1 MTRELQE
8 KLESY
13 QRVWAEVDLD
23 AIWENMVHMKENIAE
38 NTKILAVIKTD
49 GYGHGGVPIAKMLE
63 QLDFMFG
70 YAAATYEEA
79 HVLREA
85 GVKKPILILGYTFPY
100 CYEELIREEI
110 RPAVYRRDTV
120 EELAAAAAKVGKK
133 AKVHIKVDTG
143 MGRIG
148 ITPDEEGLEFV
159 RFLIEHPELEVEG
172 IFTHFAKSD
181 EADKTSANHQLEL
194 FQNFIDKIQTELGI
208 TIPVKHCSNSAAILE
223 MPQANMDMVR
233 AGITTYGLYPSE
245 EVSKDIVPLR
255 AAMSLYSHIVY
266 CKMIHAGQSVSY
278 GGLFTAQKDTRVATI
293 PVGYGDGYP
302 RSLSGKGYVL
312 IHGKKAPILGRVCMD
327 QFMVDISE
335 IPEAMDGDK
344 VTLLGM
350 DGTERI
356 TAEELGELS
365 GRFNYE
371 FVCDLGKRIP
381 RSYYLNGEYIG
392 THDCFR
398 ENWNLKNL

>member
-1 MTRELQE
+1 MISKLQE
-8 KLESY
+8 KMNSY
-13 QRVWAEVDLD
+13 QRVWAEIDLD
-23 AIWENMVHMKENIAE
+23 AIWENMIHMKENIAPE
-38 NTKILAVIKTD
+38 TKILAVIKTD
-49 GYGHGGVPIAKMLE
+49 GYGHGGVPIARMLE
-63 QLDFMFG
+63 DVDFMFG

-100 CYEELIREEI
+100 CYEEMIREEI

-120 EELAAAAAKVGKK
+120 EELAEAAAKAGKK

-148 ITPDEEGLEFV
+148 I
-159 RFLIEHPELEVEG
+159 
-172 IFTHFAKSD
+172 FTKSD

-194 FQNFIDKIQTELGI
+194 FQNFIDRIQSELGLE
-208 TIPVKHCSNSAAILE
+208 IPVKHCSNSAAILE

-255 AAMSLYSHIVY
+255 AAMSLYSHIIY
-266 CKMIHAGQSVSY
+266 CKTIHAGQSVSY
-278 GGLFTAQKDTRVATI
+278 GGLFTATKDTRVATI

-327 QFMVDISE
+327 QFMVDISG
-335 IPEAMDGDK
+335 IPGAMEGDK
-344 VTLLGM
+344 VTLLGA
-350 DGTERI
+350 DGQERI

-371 FVCDLGKRIP
+371 FVCTLGKRIP
-381 RSYYLNGEYIG
+381 RVYRRNGEITEVKDY
-392 THDCFR
+392 F
-398 ENWNLKNL
+398 ENF

>member
-1 MTRELQE
+1 MGGNRSGCHLGEYDPYEGKYCPGDEDTGGHKDGRLRTRRC
-8 KLESY
+8 SH
-13 QRVWAEVDLD
+13 WPNA
-23 AIWENMVHMKENIAE
+23 
-38 NTKILAVIKTD
+38 
-49 GYGHGGVPIAKMLE
+49 GGARMLE
-63 QLDFMFG
+63 DVDFMFG

-100 CYEELIREEI
+100 CYEEMIREEI

-120 EELAAAAAKVGKK
+120 EELAEAAAKAGKK

-148 ITPDEEGLEFV
+148 ITPDDEGLDFV
-159 RFLIEHPELEVEG
+159 KFVMEHPGLEVEG

-194 FQNFIDKIQTELGI
+194 FQNFIDRIQSELGLE
-208 TIPVKHCSNSAAILE
+208 IPVKHCSNSAAILE

-255 AAMSLYSHIVY
+255 AAMSLYSHIIY
-266 CKMIHAGQSVSY
+266 CKTIHAGQSVSY
-278 GGLFTAQKDTRVATI
+278 GGLFTATKDTRVATI

-312 IHGKKAPILGRVCMD
+312 IHGKKHRS
-327 QFMVDISE
+327 SE
-335 IPEAMDGDK
+335 ESVWI
-344 VTLLGM
+344 
-350 DGTERI
+350 I
-356 TAEELGELS
+356 
-365 GRFNYE
+365 
-371 FVCDLGKRIP
+371 
-381 RSYYLNGEYIG
+381 
-392 THDCFR
+392 
-398 ENWNLKNL
+398 

>member
-1 MTRELQE
+1 MKQYTRVLA
-8 KLESY
+8 
-13 QRVWAEVDLD
+13 RVNLD
-23 AIWENMVHMKENIAE
+23 AVEYNIEMMKKNIHK
-38 NTKILAVIKTD
+38 NTQMMAVIKMD
-49 GYGHGGVPIAKMLE
+49 GYGHGAVQIAKLLE
-63 QLDFMFG
+63 PMDYIWG
-70 YAAATYEEA
+70 YAVATLDEA
-79 HVLREA
+79 ILIKDA
-85 GVKKPILILGYTFPY
+85 CLKKPVLVLGCIFPDQWDVM
-100 CYEELIREEI
+100 IRNEI
-110 RPAVYRRDTV
+110 RMTVYSYEMAKEV
-120 EELAAAAAKVGKK
+120 SELAEAMGCNVY
-133 AKVHIKVDTG
+133 VHIKLDTG
-143 MGRIG
+143 MARLGFQITKENADEIARISKL
-148 ITPDEEGLEFV
+148 PNLVMEGM
-159 RFLIEHPELEVEG
+159 
-172 IFTHFAKSD
+172 FTHFAKSD
-181 EADKTSANHQLEL
+181 EEDKTSAYHQLEL
-194 FQNFIDKIQTELGI
+194 FQNFIDRIQTELGL

-266 CKMIHAGQSVSY
+266 CKTIHAGQSVSY

-312 IHGKKAPILGRVCMD
+312 IRGKKAPILGRVCMD
-327 QFMVDISE
+327 QFMVDVSE
-335 IPEAMDGDK
+335 IPGVMEGDK
-344 VTLLGM
+344 VTLLGV

-381 RSYYLNGEYIG
+381 RVYIQHGEITEVRDY
-392 THDCFR
+392 F
-398 ENWNLKNL
+398 ENF

>member
-23 AIWENMVHMKENIAE
+23 AIWENMIHMKENIAE

-120 EELAAAAAKVGKK
+120 EELVAAAAKVGKK

-312 IHGKKAPILGRVCMD
+312 IRGKKAPILGRVCMD

-335 IPEAMDGDK
+335 IPGVMEGDK
-344 VTLLGM
+344 VTLLGV

-381 RSYYLNGEYIG
+381 RVYRQHGEITEVRDY
-392 THDCFR
+392 F
-398 ENWNLKNL
+398 ENF

>member
-38 NTKILAVIKTD
+38 KTKILAVIKTD

-120 EELAAAAAKVGKK
+120 EELVAAAANVGQK

-159 RFLIEHPELEVEG
+159 RFLMGHPELEVEG

-181 EADKTSANHQLEL
+181 EEDKTSANHQLAL
-194 FQNFIDKIQTELGI
+194 FQNFIDRIQTELGL

-266 CKMIHAGQSVSY
+266 CKTIHAGQSVSY

-312 IHGKKAPILGRVCMD
+312 IRGKKAPILGRVCMD
-327 QFMVDISE
+327 QFMVDISK
-335 IPEAMDGDK
+335 IPGVMEGDK
-344 VTLLGM
+344 VTLLGV

-381 RSYYLNGEYIG
+381 RVYRQHGEITEVRDY
-392 THDCFR
+392 F
-398 ENWNLKNL
+398 ENF

>member
-120 EELAAAAAKVGKK
+120 EELVAAAAKVGQK

-159 RFLIEHPELEVEG
+159 RFLMGHPELEVEG

-181 EADKTSANHQLEL
+181 EEDKTSAYNQLAL
-194 FQNFIDKIQTELGI
+194 FQNFIDRIQTELGL
-208 TIPVKHCSNSAAILE
+208 TIPVKHCANSAAILE

-266 CKMIHAGQSVSY
+266 CKTIHAGQSVSY

-312 IHGKKAPILGRVCMD
+312 IRGKKAPILGRVCMD

-335 IPEAMDGDK
+335 IPGVMEGDK
-344 VTLLGM
+344 VTLLGV

-381 RSYYLNGEYIG
+381 RVYRQHGEITEVRDY
-392 THDCFR
+392 F
-398 ENWNLKNL
+398 ENF